1 MAKIVVEAHDAVN
14 FGAREIENIRNQRDA
29 FARHPSKFILDTP
42 QNRQQRARL
51 VLQRAG
57 DRLNRLLVP
66 RMLTRHRNLAPA
78 AAHQSWKIPE
88 FCGLSERFPPF
99 SALRCRAHFYRG
111 SGSSV
116 VSMSV
121 IHRGLWVKRRR
132 SRPSAKVT
140 VATAIIGMR
149 T

>member
-14 FGAREIENIRNQRDA
+14 FGAREIENIRDERDT
-29 FARHPSKFILDTP
+29 FAWHPSKFILDTP

-78 AAHQSWKIPE
+78 AVHQSWQIPE
-88 FCGLSERFPPF
+88 LCGLSERFSPF
-99 SALRCRAHFYRG
+99 SALRCRASFLQRLG
-111 SGSSV
+111 E
-116 VSMSV
+116 
-121 IHRGLWVKRRR
+121 HRCLDERH
-132 SRPSAKVT
+132 PSTPLGQEALL
-140 VATAIIGMR
+140 AGE
-149 T
+149 